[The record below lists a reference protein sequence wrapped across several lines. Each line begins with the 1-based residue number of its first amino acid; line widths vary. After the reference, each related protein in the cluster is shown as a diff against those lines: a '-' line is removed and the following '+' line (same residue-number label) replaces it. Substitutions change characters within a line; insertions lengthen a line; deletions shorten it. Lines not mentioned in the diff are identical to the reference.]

1 MSEEANPHAGQTE
14 MAIEKSE
21 HAIPHRRGPLMGN
34 KKSQVERKTRA
45 IIFNKCAQGRA
56 IFICVYMDGISLVV
70 VGG

>member
-1 MSEEANPHAGQTE
+1 MKKKCEGRKERGREAEQLFAHL
-14 MAIEKSE
+14 
-21 HAIPHRRGPLMGN
+21 PLMGN